1 MEGSKVMS
9 QNIFSVRYRS
19 APNIALIKYWGK
31 YHESEILPINDSI
44 GLTLNTDDLCT
55 ITSCSFSQEYTED
68 QLELNGKKV

>member
-68 QLELNGKKV
+68 QLELNWKKV